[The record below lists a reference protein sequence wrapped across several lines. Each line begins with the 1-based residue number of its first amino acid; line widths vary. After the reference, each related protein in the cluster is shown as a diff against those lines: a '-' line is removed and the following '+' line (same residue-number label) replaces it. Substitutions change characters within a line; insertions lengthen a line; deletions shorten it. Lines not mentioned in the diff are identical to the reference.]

1 MSNRKLAK
9 VAEEDS
15 GRKPRQEGTYHRV
28 LDAAVELLRE
38 TKYSELTVR
47 AIAAR
52 AEVSPATAYNYF
64 KSKNGLIAE
73 VYLRLVRTVPLF
85 VDVNQTT
92 HERVTQEI
100 HALAMLGAY
109 EPEVAAATT
118 TALMGDEEE
127 LNPLREQIGT
137 EVRRRLTAALGPGVP
152 INVLS
157 TVEYVFYGA
166 LVRAGT
172 GTLSYDTVGSHLDG
186 VIELILQT
194 HEDRPKQ
201 TRPGRRGP
209 AQARR

>member
-1 MSNRKLAK
+1 
-9 VAEEDS
+9 
-15 GRKPRQEGTYHRV
+15 
-28 LDAAVELLRE
+28 
-38 TKYSELTVR
+38 
-47 AIAAR
+47 
-52 AEVSPATAYNYF
+52 
-64 KSKNGLIAE
+64 
-73 VYLRLVRTVPLF
+73 
-85 VDVNQTT
+85 
-92 HERVTQEI
+92 
-100 HALAMLGAY
+100 
-109 EPEVAAATT
+109 
-118 TALMGDEEE
+118 MGDEEE

-172 GTLSYDTVGSHLDG
+172 GTLSYDTVGSHLDS

-201 TRPGRRGP
+201 TRPVRRGA

>member
-1 MSNRKLAK
+1 
-9 VAEEDS
+9 
-15 GRKPRQEGTYHRV
+15 
-28 LDAAVELLRE
+28 
-38 TKYSELTVR
+38 
-47 AIAAR
+47 
-52 AEVSPATAYNYF
+52 
-64 KSKNGLIAE
+64 
-73 VYLRLVRTVPLF
+73 
-85 VDVNQTT
+85 
-92 HERVTQEI
+92 
-100 HALAMLGAY
+100 
-109 EPEVAAATT
+109 
-118 TALMGDEEE
+118 
-127 LNPLREQIGT
+127 
-137 EVRRRLTAALGPGVP
+137 VP